1 MEKGMQL
8 TKVDIN
14 KYRIE
19 IDEIDLKEIDDI
31 LKNSLFK
38 INGLLANTKLDQFQV
53 ILVQEINALHNILRT
68 NPNLEISIQQKILFA
83 LKYFLQGQD
92 DIPDD
97 IPGVGFID
105 DLAVVDWVIREI
117 KDQYSHYF
125 KA

>member
-8 TKVDIN
+8 TKEDIN

-19 IDEIDLKEIDDI
+19 IDEIDLKEKDDI

>member
-1 MEKGMQL
+1 MDKGMQL
-8 TKVDIN
+8 TKKDVN

-19 IDEIDLKEIDDI
+19 IDEIDLKEKDDI
-31 LKNSLFK
+31 LISSQQK
-38 INGLLANTKLDQFQV
+38 INGLLGNTKLDQFQI
-53 ILVQEINALHNILRT
+53 ILIQEVNALHNILKT
-68 NPNLEISIQQKILFA
+68 NPNLENSIQQKILFA

-97 IPGVGFID
+97 IPGIGFID

>member
-8 TKVDIN
+8 TKEDIN

-19 IDEIDLKEIDDI
+19 IDEIDLKEKDYI

-38 INGLLANTKLDQFQV
+38 INGLLANTKLDQFQI

>member
-8 TKVDIN
+8 TKEDIN

-19 IDEIDLKEIDDI
+19 IDEIDLKEKDDI
-31 LKNSLFK
+31 LISSLHK
-38 INGLLANTKLDQFQV
+38 INGLLGNTKLDQFQI
-53 ILVQEINALHNILRT
+53 ILIQEVNALHNILKT
-68 NPNLEISIQQKILFA
+68 NPNLENSIQQKILFA

-92 DIPDD
+92 DIPDN
-97 IPGVGFID
+97 IPGIGFID
-105 DLAVVDWVIREI
+105 DLAIVDWIIREI

>member
-1 MEKGMQL
+1 MDKVMHL
-8 TKVDIN
+8 TKNDIN

-19 IDEIDLKEIDDI
+19 IDEIDLKEKDNVIKSSQ
-31 LKNSLFK
+31 LK
-38 INGLLANTKLDQFQV
+38 INGLLENTKLDQFQI
-53 ILVQEINALHNILRT
+53 ILVQEINALHTILRT

-83 LKYFLQGQD
+83 LKYFLQSQD

-117 KDQYSHYF
+117 KDQYSTYF

>member
-1 MEKGMQL
+1 MDKVMQL
-8 TKVDIN
+8 TKNDIN

-19 IDEIDLKEIDDI
+19 IDEIDLKEKDDI
-31 LKNSLFK
+31 LNKSLIKINSLLG
-38 INGLLANTKLDQFQV
+38 NAKLDQFQI
-53 ILVQEINALHNILRT
+53 ILVQEINALYNILRT
-68 NPNLEISIQQKILFA
+68 NPNLEISIQQKIIFA

>member
-1 MEKGMQL
+1 MDKGIQL
-8 TKVDIN
+8 TESDVN

-19 IDEIDLKEIDDI
+19 IDEIDLKEKDNI
-31 LKNSLFK
+31 LKSSLLK
-38 INGLLANTKLDQFQV
+38 INGLLGNTKLDQFQ
-53 ILVQEINALHNILRT
+53 ILLVQEINALHNILRT

-83 LKYFLQGQD
+83 LKYFLQGHD

-105 DLAVVDWVIREI
+105 DLAVVDWVIKEI

>member
-19 IDEIDLKEIDDI
+19 IDEIDLKEKDDI

>member
-1 MEKGMQL
+1 MDKGMQL
-8 TKVDIN
+8 TEKDVN

-19 IDEIDLKEIDDI
+19 IDEIDLKEKDDI
-31 LKNSLFK
+31 LKKSLLK
-38 INGLLANTKLDQFQV
+38 INNLLGDTKLDQFQI
-53 ILVQEINALHNILRT
+53 ILIQEINALHNILRT

-105 DLAVVDWVIREI
+105 DLAVVDWIIREI

>member
-1 MEKGMQL
+1 MDKGMQL
-8 TKVDIN
+8 TKKDVN

-19 IDEIDLKEIDDI
+19 IDAIDLKEKDDI
-31 LKNSLFK
+31 LISSQQK
-38 INGLLANTKLDQFQV
+38 INGLLGNTKLDQFQI
-53 ILVQEINALHNILRT
+53 ILIQEVNALHNILKT
-68 NPNLEISIQQKILFA
+68 NPNLENSIQQKILFA

-97 IPGVGFID
+97 IPGIGFID